1 MKENNNNN
9 SDDSQDIHQ
18 HLQEIHAQLD
28 KLNSH
33 AFVRAYNSKRRM
45 LGFQF
50 LRGVAFGLGS
60 VIGATIVVS
69 IVVSAL
75 AQIEF
80 VPIIGEWARQI
91 IEEVEP

>member
-1 MKENNNNN
+1 MNENNDNNQEIHEHL
-9 SDDSQDIHQ
+9 QDIHT
-18 HLQEIHAQLD
+18 QLE

-50 LRGVAFGLGS
+50 LRGMAFGLGS

-91 IEEVEP
+91 IEEVQP